1 MQSQTKLSPVVG
13 RDGIQGGR
21 NGRRQEAEMATVEL
35 DTTLAANLGLSEGMK
50 VRFDPLNSVKP
61 IASDQLQ

>member
-35 DTTLAANLGLSEGMK
+35 DTTLAANLGLLEGMK
-50 VRFDPLNSVKP
+50 VWFDALNSPKP
-61 IASDQLQ
+61 IASHQLQ